1 MQLTAARSSCV
12 LGLLLF
18 AFAGSCTKDF
28 SHFQFSGQSGHDGGN
43 GGADAGTLPSKVL
56 DSSMPEPADGSAGMD
71 APKGGSS
78 GSKAG
83 AGGAGGRH
91 TMPSTGGRGG
101 TGGDD
106 LDSSVPEGGAPSM
119 PPPDAGPPTSEDQCN
134 AAYPM
139 LLDDRAACRTCTCE
153 QCTDPALDCLTRA
166 DAYERTA
173 CTELW
178 KCAIANN
185 CHDWDCYCT
194 SQRCRM
200 TPSAPGDGPCFM
212 QMEMAAGGDREAVNA
227 AHLNNDPKNPL
238 VRAIRAIGCSV
249 GTPAGSVG
257 GTMAPMCKESCSRDG
272 GG

>member
-1 MQLTAARSSCV
+1 MQLTAARWSCL

-18 AFAGSCTKDF
+18 ALAGSCTKDF
-28 SHFQFSGQSGHDGGN
+28 SHFQFSPQSGHDGGN
-43 GGADAGTLPSKVL
+43 GGSDAGALPSRVT
-56 DSSMPEPADGSAGMD
+56 DSGVPDAADGRAGMD
-71 APKGGSS
+71 APQGGSS
-78 GSKAG
+78 GSKGG
-83 AGGAGGRH
+83 AGGAAGRR
-91 TMPSTGGRGG
+91 TPPNMGGRGG
-101 TGGDD
+101 VGGDD
-106 LDSSVPEGGAPSM
+106 LDSSVPEGGSPSM
-119 PPPDAGPPTSEDQCN
+119 MPDAGPPTDEEQCSS
-134 AAYPM
+134 AYPM
-139 LLDDRAACRTCTCE
+139 LLDDRAACRSCTCE
-153 QCTDPALDCLTRA
+153 QCTDPALDCLMRA

-185 CHDWDCYCT
+185 CHDWDCYCS

-227 AHLNNDPKNPL
+227 AHLNDDPKNPL

-257 GTMAPMCKESCSRDG
+257 GMIAPMCQDSCARDG
-272 GG
+272 AN

>member
-1 MQLTAARSSCV
+1 M
-12 LGLLLF
+12 
-18 AFAGSCTKDF
+18 
-28 SHFQFSGQSGHDGGN
+28 N
-43 GGADAGTLPSKVL
+43 GDDAGP
-56 DSSMPEPADGSAGMD
+56 MPE
-71 APKGGSS
+71 GGSS
-78 GSKAG
+78 
-83 AGGAGGRH
+83 
-91 TMPSTGGRGG
+91 
-101 TGGDD
+101 
-106 LDSSVPEGGAPSM
+106 SM
-119 PPPDAGPPTSEDQCN
+119 QPDAGPPTEEDQCN

-139 LLDDRAACRTCTCE
+139 LLDDRATCRSCTCG
-153 QCTDPALDCLTRA
+153 QCTDPALDCLMRA

-185 CHDWDCYCT
+185 CHDWDCYCK

-227 AHLNNDPKNPL
+227 AHLNDDPKNPL

-257 GTMAPMCKESCSRDG
+257 GMIAPMCQDSCARDG
-272 GG
+272 AN